1 MRGCRHAERE
11 CAQRPAGAGIAPL
24 RAAAVGAS
32 FFLYIGVSSGHRCT
46 RSDCDV
52 CEHLMFLSLLLRGAV
67 LLSGA
72 VSVFSKVTDQSSKGF
87 QGISGWVCSRT
98 PVACKVRLNN

>member
-1 MRGCRHAERE
+1 MRN
-11 CAQRPAGAGIAPL
+11 GIARKGL
-24 RAAAVGAS
+24 RVRVLLLCALLLLALLS
-32 FFLYIGVSSGHRCT
+32 SYIYIGVSSGHKCT

-72 VSVFSKVTDQSSKGF
+72 VSVFSRIADHSTKGF
-87 QGISGWVCSRT
+87 QGVSGWVCSRT